1 MPTLKYLDYAFDCA
15 TAIKGEDYIHLLDE
29 NGTLIVSLEGIADFS
44 VFTLTNGEYASPTAP
59 RRVLSSRS
67 TG

>member
-1 MPTLKYLDYAFDCA
+1 MPTLKYLDNAFDCA
-15 TAIKGEDYIHLLDE
+15 IAIKGEDYIHLLDE
-29 NGTLIVSLEGIADFS
+29 NGALIVSLEGIADFS
-44 VFTLTNGEYASPTAP
+44 LFTLVNGEYTAPTAP

>member
-1 MPTLKYLDYAFDCA
+1 MPTLKYLDNAFDCA

-29 NGTLIVSLEGIADFS
+29 SGALIVSLEGISDFS
-44 VFTLTNGEYASPTAP
+44 LFTLVNGEYTSPTAP

>member
-1 MPTLKYLDYAFDCA
+1 MPTLKYLDNAFDCA

-29 NGTLIVSLEGIADFS
+29 NGALIVSLEGISDFS
-44 VFTLTNGEYASPTAP
+44 LFTLVNGEYTAPTTP

>member
-1 MPTLKYLDYAFDCA
+1 MPTLKYLDYSFDCA
-15 TAIKGEDYIHLLDE
+15 TAIKGEDYIHLLDA
-29 NGTLIVSLEGIADFS
+29 NGILIVSFEGVADFTH
-44 VFTLTNGEYASPTAP
+44 FTLVNGEYTTPTAP

>member
-29 NGTLIVSLEGIADFS
+29 NGILIVSFEGVADFTA
-44 VFTLTNGEYASPTAP
+44 FTLVNGEYAPPTAP

>member
-1 MPTLKYLDYAFDCA
+1 MPTLTYLEESFDCA

-29 NGTLIVSLEGIADFS
+29 NGILIVSFEGVADFTH
-44 VFTLTNGEYASPTAP
+44 FTLVNGEYTTPTAP

>member
-1 MPTLKYLDYAFDCA
+1 MPILKYLDYAFECA

-29 NGTLIVSLEGIADFS
+29 NGVLIVSFEEITDFS
-44 VFTLTNGEYASPTAP
+44 GFALENGGYTTPTAP

>member
-1 MPTLKYLDYAFDCA
+1 MPTLKYLDYAFDCT

-29 NGTLIVSLEGIADFS
+29 NGALIVSLEGISDFS
-44 VFTLTNGEYASPTAP
+44 LFTLVNGEYTSPTAP

>member
-1 MPTLKYLDYAFDCA
+1 MPTLTYLEESFDCA

-29 NGTLIVSLEGIADFS
+29 NGILIVSFEGVADFTH
-44 VFTLTNGEYASPTAP
+44 FTLVNGEYTAPTAP